1 MELIL
6 LISSLSL
13 FYVVINSIT
22 IKVVKDTPR
31 EITNSVSVLIPMRN
45 EINNAKD
52 CLDSL
57 VNQQGLNNFEII
69 VLDDES
75 TDGTLGVIKSFSNV
89 KVIEG
94 KPKPSGW
101 LGKLWACHQLFER
114 SNGEYLVFVD
124 ADVRFSK
131 NAIASALDVM
141 GNLDFISPYPKQIAN
156 GFIARLFQPL
166 LQWSWLASVPLLL
179 TYRFPSEQMAVA
191 NGQFFIVKKSAYL
204 KSGGHFAIKNEVLDD
219 LMLAR
224 NLIGSG
230 FKGVVAEA
238 SSVAVCE
245 MYNSAKELIRGYQKS
260 LHKAFGS
267 LFGTFFALIL
277 LISTGIIPI
286 IAALRGSEIGLLS
299 FVLVFMGR
307 FIASI
312 RTGSVPTTAIM
323 HPLAIAFLVVLI
335 FYSWYGKIT
344 KTLVWRN
351 RILYG

>member
-1 MELIL
+1 
-6 LISSLSL
+6 
-13 FYVVINSIT
+13 
-22 IKVVKDTPR
+22 
-31 EITNSVSVLIPMRN
+31 MRN

-57 VNQQGLNNFEII
+57 VNQQGLKNFEII

-75 TDGTLGVIKSFSNV
+75 TDGTFDLVKKFSEIK
-89 KVIEG
+89 IIYG

-101 LGKLWACHQLFER
+101 LGKLWACHQLSEH

-131 NAIASALDVM
+131 NAISSVLVVM
-141 GNLDFISPYPKQIAN
+141 GNLDFISPYPKQVAN

-166 LQWSWLASVPLLL
+166 LQWSWLASVPLFL
-179 TYRFPSEQMAVA
+179 TYKFPNKQMAVA
-191 NGQFFIVKKSAYL
+191 NGQFFVVKKSAYL
-204 KSGGHFAIKNEVLDD
+204 RSGGHFAVQNEVLDD

-224 NLIGSG
+224 KLIGHG
-230 FKGVVAEA
+230 FKGIVAEA

-245 MYNSAKELIRGYQKS
+245 MYNSSRELARGYQKS

-267 LFGTFFALIL
+267 LLGTFFALLL

-286 IAALRGSEIGLLS
+286 IAAIRGSEIGLLS
-299 FVLVFMGR
+299 FVLVFIGR
-307 FIASI
+307 VIASM
-312 RTGSVPTTAIM
+312 RTGSAPTTAIM
-323 HPLAIAFLVVLI
+323 HPLAILLLVVLT

-344 KTLVWRN
+344 KTLIWRN
-351 RILYG
+351 RILNG

>member
-13 FYVVINSIT
+13 FLIVINSIT
-22 IKVVKDTPR
+22 IKVVRDAPK
-31 EITNSVSVLIPMRN
+31 EFAKSVSVLIPMRN
-45 EINNAKD
+45 EFTNAKD

-57 VNQQGLNNFEII
+57 VKQQGLKNFEII

-75 TDGTLGVIKSFSNV
+75 TDGTLDLVKQISKVNVIN
-89 KVIEG
+89 G
-94 KPKPSGW
+94 RPKPSDW
-101 LGKLWACHQLFER
+101 LGKLWACHQLSQR

-166 LQWSWLASVPLLL
+166 LQWSWLASVPLFL
-179 TYRFPSEQMAVA
+179 TYRFPKEQMAVA

-224 NLIGSG
+224 NLIGNG
-230 FKGVVAEA
+230 FKGIVAEA

-245 MYNSAKELIRGYQKS
+245 MYHSARELIRGYQKS

-267 LFGTFFALIL
+267 FLGTLFALSL

-299 FVLVFMGR
+299 FVLVFTGR
-307 FIASI
+307 LIASI
-312 RTGSVPTTAIM
+312 RTGSAPMTAIM

-335 FYSWYGKIT
+335 FYSWYGKVT
-344 KTLVWRN
+344 KTLIWRN
-351 RILYG
+351 RILNG

>member
-1 MELIL
+1 
-6 LISSLSL
+6 
-13 FYVVINSIT
+13 
-22 IKVVKDTPR
+22 
-31 EITNSVSVLIPMRN
+31 
-45 EINNAKD
+45 
-52 CLDSL
+52 
-57 VNQQGLNNFEII
+57 
-69 VLDDES
+69 
-75 TDGTLGVIKSFSNV
+75 
-89 KVIEG
+89 
-94 KPKPSGW
+94 
-101 LGKLWACHQLFER
+101 
-114 SNGEYLVFVD
+114 
-124 ADVRFSK
+124 VRFSK

-141 GNLDFISPYPKQIAN
+141 ENLDFISPYPKQIAN

-179 TYRFPSEQMAVA
+179 TYRFPREQMAVA
-191 NGQFFIVKKSAYL
+191 NGQFFVVKKSAYL

-224 NLIGSG
+224 NLIGNG

-245 MYNSAKELIRGYQKS
+245 MYTSAKELMRGYQKS

-267 LFGTFFALIL
+267 LLGTFFALIL
-277 LISTGIIPI
+277 IISTGIIPI

-307 FIASI
+307 FIASL
-312 RTGSVPTTAIM
+312 RTGSAPTTAIM

-344 KTLVWRN
+344 KTLIWRN
-351 RILYG
+351 RILDG